1 MVNVVPRPLISIWRR
16 IMSSPLLTLNGWVAF
31 NVPRAVTALGLSLL
45 MGLVAVHVYVVL
57 TEPDP
62 PPYFI
67 VYAAMLAA
75 ACLIAAGAMVFPAK
89 PFVPQAGWYWGSMVC
104 LAFLGVYLVSR
115 WVTLPGLVAVTGRWD
130 FAPGTFAMAFAAAF
144 VAVHTTVLSGINV
157 AYPQRRQWP
166 D

>member
-31 NVPRAVTALGLSLL
+31 NVPRAVTALGISLL
-45 MGLVAVHVYVVL
+45 MGLIVVHVYVVL

-62 PPYFI
+62 PLYFT
-67 VYAAMLAA
+67 VYTAVLAI
-75 ACLIAAGAMVFPAK
+75 ACLIAAGAMVFAAK
-89 PFVPQAGWYWGSMVC
+89 PLVPQAGWYWGSLVC

-115 WVTLPGLVAVTGRWD
+115 WVSLPGLVAVTARWD

>member
-31 NVPRAVTALGLSLL
+31 NVPRAVTAVGISLL

-62 PPYFI
+62 PLYLI
-67 VYAAMLAA
+67 VYTAVLAI
-75 ACLIAAGAMVFPAK
+75 ACMIAVGAMVFAPNPA
-89 PFVPQAGWYWGSMVC
+89 VPQSGWYCGSLVC
-104 LAFLGVYLVSR
+104 LAFLGVYLVTR
-115 WVTLPGLVAVTGRWD
+115 WVSLPGLEALTGRWD
-130 FAPGTFAMAFAAAF
+130 FAPGTLAMAFAAAF
-144 VAVHTTVLSGINV
+144 PAVHTTVLSGINV